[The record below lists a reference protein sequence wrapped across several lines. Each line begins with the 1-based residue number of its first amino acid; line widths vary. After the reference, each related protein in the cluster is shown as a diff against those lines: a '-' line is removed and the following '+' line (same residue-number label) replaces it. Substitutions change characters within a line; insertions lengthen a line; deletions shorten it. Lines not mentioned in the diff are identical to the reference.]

1 VTAVIVAPRVENL
14 DSDVESVI
22 SGGSFRMRP
31 SKAYVSG
38 GQWVQPIWSAP
49 KLLEGAPVTVQLD
62 PLPDVSYEFELTY
75 QDGSGTDFSPPNEFR
90 VVTASGSPVAWETL
104 TQVAGPSGGEIVV
117 SLVETRLAALEAA
130 IGTVSGGASTLAGI
144 TDMTAYARTLNVAAN
159 AADARTTLG
168 AGTSSLAIG
177 ITTGTAAD
185 GGTVAAL
192 GTTVAGKATDTA
204 VVHNTG
210 TETIAGVKTF
220 SSNPVVND
228 GAWTIAKT
236 TGLQAAIDN
245 ASSTGAVHTTGD
257 ETVAGVKTFT
267 SPPVVPDGSWSIA
280 DTAGLQA
287 ALDNATNSV
296 TGIGSAPYLWTPV
309 GGVFP
314 PRPATT
320 RSVWFVS
327 KSIAPTEDGVITGGG
342 GMVPGKDFRLWAD
355 LT

>member
-1 VTAVIVAPRVENL
+1 MTAVVIAPRVENL

-31 SKAYVSG
+31 SKAYASG

-62 PLPDVSYEFELTY
+62 PLPDVPYEFELTY
-75 QDGSGTDFSPPNEFR
+75 QDGSGTGYSPPNEFR
-90 VVTASGSPVAWETL
+90 IVTASGSPVAWETL
-104 TQVAGPSGGEIVV
+104 TQVAGPSGGEVVV

-168 AGTSSLAIG
+168 AGTSSLVIG
-177 ITTGTAAD
+177 TTTGTAAD

-192 GTTVAGKATDTA
+192 STTVTGKATDTA

-210 TETIAGVKTF
+210 AETIAGVKTF
-220 SSNPVVND
+220 SSAPVVPP
-228 GAWTIAKT
+228 AAFTIANVS
-236 TGLQAAIDN
+236 GLQSAIDN

-257 ETVAGVKTFT
+257 ETVDGVKTFT
-267 SPPVVPDGSWSIA
+267 SAPVVPDAAFTIDNVS
-280 DTAGLQA
+280 GLQA
-287 ALDNATNSV
+287 ALDNATGGV
-296 TGIGSAPYLWTPV
+296 TGIASAPYMLIPIN
-309 GGVFP
+309 GVFP
-314 PRPATT
+314 PRPNTT
-320 RSVWFVS
+320 RHVFFVS
-327 KSIAPTEDGVITGGG
+327 ATIQPTLDGVLTGGG
-342 GMVPGKDFRLWAD
+342 GMVPGHDIWFRAF
-355 LT
+355 